1 MENEPILYV
10 NMLGK
15 FSMSYNGQPVSFKRN
30 TATNAMK
37 LLQILLHAPGMQGGG
52 VSPTPALGRTFRK
65 RRFSQCGKQPEG
77 NSTPIKE
84 NAVRYL
90 PS

>member
-37 LLQILLHAPGMQGGG
+37 LLQILLHATGMQGGG
-52 VSPTPALGRTFRK
+52 GIPDPSFGK
-65 RRFSQCGKQPEG
+65 NFSEEK
-77 NSTPIKE
+77 I
-84 NAVRYL
+84 
-90 PS
+90 

>member
-15 FSMSYNGQPVSFKRN
+15 FSMSYDGQPISFKRN

-37 LLQILLHAPGMQGGG
+37 LLQILLHATGTPEGGI
-52 VSPTPALGRTFRK
+52 PQNPALGRTFRK
-65 RRFSQCGKQPEG
+65 RGFSQCGK
-77 NSTPIKE
+77 
-84 NAVRYL
+84 
-90 PS
+90 

>member
-15 FSMSYNGQPVSFKRN
+15 FSMSYNGQLVSFKRN

-37 LLQILLHAPGMQGGG
+37 LLQILLHATGMQGGG